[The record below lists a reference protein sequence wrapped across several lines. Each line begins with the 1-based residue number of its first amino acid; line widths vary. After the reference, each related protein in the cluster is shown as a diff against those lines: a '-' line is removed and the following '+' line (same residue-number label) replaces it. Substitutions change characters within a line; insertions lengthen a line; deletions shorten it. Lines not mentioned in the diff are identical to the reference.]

1 MLQRPVI
8 LLAALALL
16 LLVAGLVT
24 LILPDPYEGPAL
36 YHLDDEHSVR
46 VLDVLGVALLA
57 LGCVTAWGAGVAWQR
72 KMYAS

>member
-1 MLQRPVI
+1 MLQWPVI

-16 LLVAGLVT
+16 LLVAGLLV

-46 VLDVLGVALLA
+46 VLDVLGVVLLA
-57 LGCVTAWGAGVAWQR
+57 LGCAAAWGAGIVWQR